1 MKLKSVQS
9 YINLPSHSLVTQRWV
24 FHSHDILFAWQSWLF
39 MLHSNVMFSFK
50 KSNRM
55 VDGCLSMCASCEV
68 LKASQGVATLSRKWR
83 IGFEVAFV
91 TCAFVR
97 RRGMHACICMRASSE
112 RQGKQDPEISIERQ
126 TIFFLNE
133 SLERVDADSLIRI
146 NCSLFFS
153 RTKNWSVIYLIFYN
167 LLYARHV
174 TELRTNQNA
183 SRKLTNQSQGKIFL
197 PAR

>member
-1 MKLKSVQS
+1 MVNLYARTGGPARLQLGEVAKS
-9 YINLPSHSLVTQRWV
+9 
-24 FHSHDILFAWQSWLF
+24 A
-39 MLHSNVMFSFK
+39 
-50 KSNRM
+50 
-55 VDGCLSMCASCEV
+55 
-68 LKASQGVATLSRKWR
+68 QGVATLSRKWR

-153 RTKNWSVIYLIFYN
+153 RTKNWSVIYLICYN

-183 SRKLTNQSQGKIFL
+183 WRKLTNQSQGKIFL